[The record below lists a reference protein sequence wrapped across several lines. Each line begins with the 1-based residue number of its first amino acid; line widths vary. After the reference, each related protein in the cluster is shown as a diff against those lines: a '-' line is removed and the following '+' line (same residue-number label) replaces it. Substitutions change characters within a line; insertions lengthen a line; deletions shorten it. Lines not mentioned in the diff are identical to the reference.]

1 MKVSKVIQVI
11 AWFDEK
17 GKIRPV
23 KFRYED
29 EGELRV
35 VVIDEILNREFKKL
49 GGNPTWTFTCTSTI
63 NDVKS
68 IYDIKYDPLSNIW
81 VLFFKN

>member
-23 KFRYED
+23 KFRYE
-29 EGELRV
+29 EGEGLK
-35 VVIDEILNREFKKL
+35 VILIEEILNREFKNL
-49 GGNPTWTFTCTSTI
+49 GGTPTWTFTCTSKI
-63 NDVKS
+63 DGVKN
-68 IYDIKYDPLSNIW
+68 IYHIKYDMLSNRWI
-81 VLFFKN
+81 VFF